1 MLKKRVITFF
11 VIFVFAITFVFPVS
25 ASTTKDGYL
34 FSVFEDLILARI
46 RFSNCTY
53 SNYSNTDGVIALTIK
68 PNGNNWAMWLPIGN
82 TPFQGYSHVTASAF
96 AVYSPYNVTVSG
108 SSDVYIAPGLI
119 YSNSGSDYY
128 IVFSQNGNSQILEP
142 YWRCD
147 IPAVSGGNNQF
158 FNYYYV
164 IYGNVTNNVSITIT
178 INNYKLSAMLRLYDM
193 TDVNDQ
199 RSFMSLYTQQIS
211 NVKST
216 WTTGDVSG
224 MVDDV
229 GDIATAISKIPIEG
243 GKSAYASLDT
253 MASDYKNRVEGPG
266 GVRDQ
271 LKTVDSGYAKSVD
284 DIASKALGVVP
295 FVTILGNFIKNNW
308 LLSAFIGV
316 SVALLLAGY
325 VINMLRRDK

>member
-1 MLKKRVITFF
+1 MSKKRVITFVVF
-11 VIFVFAITFVFPVS
+11 LVFAISFVLPIS
-25 ASTTKDGYL
+25 ATTTKGGYL

-53 SNYSNTDGVIALTIK
+53 SNYNNTNGVITLTIK
-68 PNGNNWAMWLPIGN
+68 PNGNNWAMWIPIGN
-82 TPFQGYSHVTASAF
+82 TPYQGYSHVTASAF

-108 SSDVYIAPGLI
+108 SDGVYIAPGLV
-119 YSNSGSDYY
+119 YSSSGEDNY
-128 IVFSQNGNSQILEP
+128 IVFSQDGNSQTLLP

-164 IYGNVTNNVSITIT
+164 IYSNITNNVNITIT

-193 TDVNDQ
+193 TDENDQ
-199 RSFMSLYTQQIS
+199 RSFMALYTQQIS
-211 NVKST
+211 SVKST

-229 GDIATAISKIPIEG
+229 GDIATAISKTPIEG
-243 GKSAYASLDT
+243 GKSAFASLDT

-271 LKTVDSGYAKSVD
+271 LKTADSGYAKSVD

-308 LLSAFIGV
+308 LVSAFIGV

>member
-1 MLKKRVITFF
+1 MVKKRVITLFVVFVF
-11 VIFVFAITFVFPVS
+11 VISCVLPVT
-25 ASTTKDGYL
+25 ASTTKSGYL
-34 FSVFEDLILARI
+34 FSVFDNLILARV

-53 SNYSNTDGVIALTIK
+53 SNYNYTDGVITLTIK
-68 PNGNNWAMWLPIGN
+68 PNGNNWAMWIPIGN
-82 TPFQGYSHVTASAF
+82 TPYEGYSHITASAF

-108 SSDVYIAPGLI
+108 SDGVYIAPGLI
-119 YSNSGSDYY
+119 YSNSGDDNY
-128 IVFSQNGNSQILEP
+128 IVFSQDGNSQTLSP

-147 IPAVSGGNNQF
+147 VPSVSGGNNQF

-164 IYGNVTNNVSITIT
+164 IYSNITNNVNIIITID
-178 INNYKLSAMLRLYDM
+178 NYKLSAMLRLYDM
-193 TDVNDQ
+193 TNLEDQ
-199 RSFMSLYTQQIS
+199 RSFMALYTQQIS
-211 NVKST
+211 NVRSS

-229 GDIATAISKIPIEG
+229 GDIAASISKTPIEG
-243 GKSAYASLDT
+243 GKSAYSSLDT
-253 MASDYKNRVEGPG
+253 MASAYKNRVEGPG

-271 LKTVDSGYAKSVD
+271 LKTVDSGYSKSVD

-308 LLSAFIGV
+308 LVSAFIGV